1 MPTLKK
7 RLLQTTAMTLALTVG
22 SMGLIGVMAGHTGS
36 GAALAQAKC
45 GGCNPCAAKAK
56 CGGCNPCAAKAAC
69 GACNPCAARG
79 CGACN
84 PCNPCAAGAG
94 LATGCFV
101 PRLQAAAACNPCAA
115 KNPCAAAC
123 GACNPCAA
131 KAACGA
137 CNPCAAKAACGACN
151 PCAAKNPCAARACNP
166 CAAGACGPCG
176 PCGPAAEAPELTDAE
191 AVALYEC
198 VLKAISEK
206 SAYLEDAGE
215 AKIIKASWSDSG
227 MSEASDF
234 VTWKNFATRPYVSA
248 THGGRFVTNHAN
260 DIGAEAYGRY
270 ENVGEMPVGGIAA
283 KPSFTISAQGEAMLD
298 TLFLM
303 EKASAGSFPDSND
316 WIYTAIMPDGS
327 LMGRTG
333 GHNSDMMEFCV
344 TCHAALGGE
353 SDDLTFLP
361 EELRVQ

>member
-7 RLLQTTAMTLALTVG
+7 RLMQTTAMTLALTVG
-22 SMGLIGVMAGHTGS
+22 SMGLIGALAGQSGFGS
-36 GAALAQAKC
+36 AIAQAKC
-45 GGCNPCAAKAK
+45 GGCNPCAAKAACGACNPCAARGGCGACNPCNPCAAGGGLASGCFVPRLQMAAACNPCAAKNPCAAACNPCAAKAK

-69 GACNPCAARG
+69 GACNPCAAKNP
-79 CGACN
+79 CAAAACN
-84 PCNPCAAGAG
+84 PCNPCAA
-94 LATGCFV
+94 
-101 PRLQAAAACNPCAA
+101 
-115 KNPCAAAC
+115 
-123 GACNPCAA
+123 
-131 KAACGA
+131 
-137 CNPCAAKAACGACN
+137 
-151 PCAAKNPCAARACNP
+151 
-166 CAAGACGPCG
+166 
-176 PCGPAAEAPELTDAE
+176 AAEAPELTDAE

-206 SAYLEDAGE
+206 SAYFEDAGE

-227 MSEASDF
+227 MAEAADF
-234 VTWKNFATRPYVSA
+234 VTWKNFAKRPYVSA

-260 DIGAEAYGRY
+260 AIGAEAYGRY
-270 ENVGEMPVGGIAA
+270 EKVGAMPAGGIAA

-333 GHNSDMMEFCV
+333 GQNSDMMEFCV
-344 TCHAALGGE
+344 ACHAALGEGQ
-353 SDDLTFLP
+353 DDLTFLP